1 MLIEILTF
9 FAVASGLATL
19 ACLVGRAAAWLWA
32 GGAPA
37 VMALLAASGEITA
50 LVNQDAVAG
59 ISLGIAGLLLLLE
72 VLTLTRTPSYA
83 FEMLDV
89 LGRRGAP
96 APPPPVGRPPFV
108 AIQVPCHDEPYEI
121 VRMTLLALA
130 RLDYPSYLVQ
140 VVDNN
145 TRDPNVWM
153 PLERLC

>member
-59 ISLGIAGLLLLLE
+59 ISLGIAGLLIW
-72 VLTLTRTPSYA
+72 A
-83 FEMLDV
+83 A
-89 LGRRGAP
+89 G
-96 APPPPVGRPPFV
+96 
-108 AIQVPCHDEPYEI
+108 
-121 VRMTLLALA
+121 LALLRGWQPLSA
-130 RLDYPSYLVQ
+130 LKFSMLVMASLSYLA
-140 VVDNN
+140 
-145 TRDPNVWM
+145 
-153 PLERLC
+153 